1 MAGDD
6 IASHY
11 EVLEELGR
19 GSFGVVY
26 KGIERATGETVAIKH
41 IDLESSEDDI
51 QEIQQEIS
59 VLSTCASPFVTQY
72 KASFLRGHKLWIVM
86 EYLGGGSC
94 LDLLKPGN
102 FSEALIAIICRELLL
117 GLEYLHAEG
126 KIHRDIKAANV
137 LLAESGKVKLAD
149 FGVAAQLTNIKS
161 QRNTFVGTPFWM
173 APEVIQQAG
182 YDFKADI
189 WSLAITAMEMANGEP
204 PLANIHPMKVLFHIP
219 KNTPPRLEG
228 NFSKYFK
235 DFIARCLIK
244 EPEQR
249 PTAKELLRHKFISG
263 AGKVEALHELVE
275 RKRIYD
281 ASQTRKM
288 HPVYYQET
296 LQSLST
302 SDNTEEWTFDTVRSV
317 AHPPPP
323 TPPPKKA
330 NSRNRDSSIFS
341 ADEAMRKLDL
351 NDGPLQMTSPVPS
364 TVRRGT
370 VRHHATGRRRP
381 DSVFHVDSD
390 GSPRSSVAG
399 RRPLQP
405 DMSFGNTGSTQ
416 RLFRRVASDDSDS
429 SHPSASS
436 RSDGSNAENR
446 DPESKASRDLSSK
459 EAILGHRLYTKAME
473 PALAELHAQTSA
485 LQKREALAKLSEALA
500 LLDAVD
506 PEGSYHLMQGVVS
519 AVAHDKKLGQAFL
532 KGSGGAGSPAA
543 DPKVAPEGYTHGTVI
558 NMNKRDPA
566 SASGSPAKLL
576 FSAANGNGN
585 AQAGRTNRKRRGSAA
600 PSNSSEATSNY
611 SSPAKGGAGGDRHP
625 DEKQQLGDLEKAAL
639 EARFPGREAQPGMEH
654 CRQLSELL
662 YGRWVRNLQGRWPG
676 IATEP

>member
-1 MAGDD
+1 M
-6 IASHY
+6 
-11 EVLEELGR
+11 
-19 GSFGVVY
+19 
-26 KGIERATGETVAIKH
+26 
-41 IDLESSEDDI
+41 
-51 QEIQQEIS
+51 
-59 VLSTCASPFVTQY
+59 
-72 KASFLRGHKLWIVM
+72 
-86 EYLGGGSC
+86 
-94 LDLLKPGN
+94 
-102 FSEALIAIICRELLL
+102 
-117 GLEYLHAEG
+117 
-126 KIHRDIKAANV
+126 

-219 KNTPPRLEG
+219 KNSPPRLEG

-235 DFIARCLIK
+235 DFVARCLNK

-263 AGKVEALHELVE
+263 AGKVEALQELVD

-281 ASQTRKM
+281 ANQTRKL

-296 LQSLST
+296 LQRLSS

-317 AHPPPP
+317 AQPPP

-330 NSRNRDSSIFS
+330 NSKNRDSAIFS

-351 NDGPLQMTSPVPS
+351 NEGPLQMSSPAPS

-370 VRHHATGRRRP
+370 VRHNATGRRRQQ
-381 DSVFHVDSD
+381 DSVFHVDPD

-436 RSDGSNAENR
+436 RTSDGSNAENR
-446 DPESKASRDLSSK
+446 DPEAKASRDLSSK
-459 EAILGHRLYTKAME
+459 EAVLGHRLYTKAME

-500 LLDAVD
+500 LLDSVD
-506 PEGSYHLMQGVVS
+506 PEGGYHLMQGLVS
-519 AVAHDKKLGQAFL
+519 AVAHDKKLSHAFL
-532 KGSGGAGSPAA
+532 PKGAGAPGSPAA
-543 DPKVAPEGYTHGTVI
+543 DPSKVPEGYTHGTVI
-558 NMNKRDPA
+558 NMNKREQA
-566 SASGSPAKLL
+566 SAPGSPAKVL
-576 FSAANGNGN
+576 FSAANGNN
-585 AQAGRTNRKRRGSAA
+585 NIQAKAGRKRRGSAA
-600 PSNSSEATSNY
+600 PSNTSETPSTPSHARNGGGSDSSRLE
-611 SSPAKGGAGGDRHP
+611 
-625 DEKQQLGDLEKAAL
+625 EKQQAADLEKAAL

-676 IATEP
+676 IAAEP